1 METIVVEPLARGWAV
16 RADAFENPM
25 VFRTGR
31 AAEDTARA
39 LAFKLAKAGQ
49 LVRLRLKLR
58 DNATEARFVCLP
70 PLKPEATPNL
80 VSLPDVRRHE
90 LETA

>member
-1 METIVVEPLARGWAV
+1 MDTIVVEPLAKGWAV
-16 RADAFENPM
+16 RTDAVENPM

-39 LAFKLAKAGQ
+39 LAFKLAQAGK

-58 DNATEARFVCLP
+58 NSSTEARFVCLP
-70 PLKPEATPNL
+70 PLEPQAPPNL
-80 VSLPDVRRHE
+80 VSLPDVRQPE
-90 LETA
+90 IETA